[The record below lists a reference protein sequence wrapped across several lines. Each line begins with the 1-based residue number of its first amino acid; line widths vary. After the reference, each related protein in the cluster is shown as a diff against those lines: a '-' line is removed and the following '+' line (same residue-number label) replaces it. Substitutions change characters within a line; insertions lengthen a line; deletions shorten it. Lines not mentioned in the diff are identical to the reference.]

1 MPYFIMHIQ
10 TIQDIYML
18 TAIYYL
24 SKGSVAS
31 CVMLIYIRIFITIKI
46 IYYIDDKII
55 KNFNFKKE
63 IISNSVLPYSWA
75 YL

>member
-1 MPYFIMHIQ
+1 
-10 TIQDIYML
+10 
-18 TAIYYL
+18 
-24 SKGSVAS
+24 
-31 CVMLIYIRIFITIKI
+31 MLIYIRIFITIKI
-46 IYYIDDKII
+46 LYYIDDKII